1 MIPVHR
7 PKAVILANT
16 DYLILQTVRSSGCAV
31 LDPRVSTIGVL
42 PEEVLIR
49 TNLLLL
55 RGFVQVQHEVA
66 SMIVKSLQDKVS
78 KKRVYSIT
86 SFCYFDSP
94 QNNTQNLWELFCSV
108 AIGSDSLKDINIS
121 VSRSVYFHSA
131 GSAD

>member
-1 MIPVHR
+1 MIPVHQ

-31 LDPRVSTIGVL
+31 LDLIRVSTIGVL

-55 RGFVQVQHEVA
+55 KGFVQDQDDDEVA
-66 SMIVKSLQDKVS
+66 TILVIYRALQHLDKVS
-78 KKRVYSIT
+78 KERVCCIT

-94 QNNTQNLWELFCSV
+94 QNNTQNLWECF
-108 AIGSDSLKDINIS
+108 A
-121 VSRSVYFHSA
+121 A
-131 GSAD
+131 